1 MQAKEYI
8 EQIEMLDKLIENKM
22 TEAAMWREKA
32 ISLGGFSSTG
42 RVQESK
48 DPHKAENVMAKY
60 LDIEAEAKEL
70 EAKRERIIKTIER
83 LPPIEYDILYKF
95 YVLHI
100 PLKEIAIN
108 NKKAYSW
115 AANNKNKAM
124 GHLQSILDKQ
134 KV

>member
-8 EQIEMLDKLIENKM
+8 EQIEMLDKLIENRM
-22 TEAAMWREKA
+22 AEAAKWREKA
-32 ISLGGFSSTG
+32 MSLGGFSSTG

-48 DPHKAENVMAKY
+48 DPHKAENIMAKY

-70 EAKRERIIKTIER
+70 EVERETIIKTIER

-100 PLKEIAIN
+100 SLKEIAIN
-108 NKKAYSW
+108 NKKTYAWVTKTKS
-115 AANNKNKAM
+115 KALN
-124 GHLQSILDKQ
+124 HLQSILDGK